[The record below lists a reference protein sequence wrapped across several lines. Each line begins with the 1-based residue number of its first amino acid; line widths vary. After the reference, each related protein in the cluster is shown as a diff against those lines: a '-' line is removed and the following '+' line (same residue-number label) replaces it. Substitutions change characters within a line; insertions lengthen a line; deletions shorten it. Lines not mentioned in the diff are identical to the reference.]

1 MKKRLKNGKFFFS
14 NKHLNAIW
22 KHFKIAAGKNGANSD
37 SLWPIDKYLEVRDTV
52 VKWINAYRTVF
63 EQKFACSAVAG
74 RQKQPIIER
83 LRQWLQNTHI
93 ATIVTAKKKRKFY
106 FLLLYFDQQQAT
118 TTTALLIHSLTH
130 LLTHS
135 ITLVHS
141 YTRPLIE
148 IQLNNYWPLKYIWS
162 LPKNL
167 YKI

>member
-1 MKKRLKNGKFFFS
+1 MKAFQNCCRKKWSKQRQFVTDRQIPRGKGHSREMDKRVSDGLRAEICLLCRRREAETAHNWTTEAVAAKYPYSDNSNGK
-14 NKHLNAIW
+14 
-22 KHFKIAAGKNGANSD
+22 
-37 SLWPIDKYLEVRDTV
+37 
-52 VKWINAYRTVF
+52 
-63 EQKFACSAVAG
+63 
-74 RQKQPIIER
+74 
-83 LRQWLQNTHI
+83 
-93 ATIVTAKKKRKFY
+93 KKKRKFY